1 MSAKIVREQVIS
13 SALQLLDKRGMEGLT
28 MRKLADMLG
37 VQVPSLYWHF
47 ANRDALCEA
56 VADTLLEQVATTAV
70 TGEKWPDMFFRI
82 ACEVRQALLAHRDGA
97 RFLARTYPLSDN
109 VARIS
114 SQMISSLKDVGADD
128 RTATWGT
135 FSTLYFVIGFT
146 IEEQAFAEKRP
157 DHYQSPDF
165 QSLLLRYPVA
175 ASAWHQ
181 IRQSDPH
188 EGFHFG
194 LKMSLQGLAHHLHPS
209 EKERCDLSIS

>member
-13 SALQLLDKRGMEGLT
+13 SALQLLDTLGMEGLT
-28 MRKLADMLG
+28 MRKLADMLD

-47 ANRDALCEA
+47 ANKDALFEA
-56 VADTLLEQVATTAV
+56 VADTLLEQVATTTVVA
-70 TGEKWPDMFFRI
+70 EKWQEMFFRI
-82 ACEVRQALLAHRDGA
+82 SCEVRQELLAHRDGA

-114 SQMISSLKDVGADD
+114 SQMISSLKEAGADD

-157 DHYQSPDF
+157 DHNQSPDL
-165 QSLLLRYPVA
+165 QSLLIRYPVA

-181 IRQSDPH
+181 ILQSDPD

-194 LKMSLQGLAHHLHPS
+194 LKMSLQGLAQNLHTL
-209 EKERCDLSIS
+209 EKERCEMSP

>member
-1 MSAKIVREQVIS
+1 MAGYV
-13 SALQLLDKRGMEGLT
+13 
-28 MRKLADMLG
+28 
-37 VQVPSLYWHF
+37 
-47 ANRDALCEA
+47 
-56 VADTLLEQVATTAV
+56 
-70 TGEKWPDMFFRI
+70 FRI
-82 ACEVRQALLAHRDGA
+82 SCEVRQALLAHRDGA

-114 SQMISSLKDVGADD
+114 SQMISSLKAAGADD

-157 DHYQSPDF
+157 DDIQSPDL

-175 ASAWHQ
+175 AVAWQ
-181 IRQSDPH
+181 RILESDAD

-194 LKMSLQGLAHHLHPS
+194 LNMSLQGLAHRL
-209 EKERCDLSIS
+209 

>member
-1 MSAKIVREQVIS
+1 MSAKIVKEQVVS
-13 SALQLLDKRGMEGLT
+13 SALQLLDRLGMEGLT
-28 MRKLADMLG
+28 MRKVADALN

-47 ANRDALCEA
+47 ANKDALFEA
-56 VADTLLEQVATTAV
+56 VADTLLEQVATTTVA
-70 TGEKWPDMFFRI
+70 GETWQDMFFRI
-82 ACEVRQALLAHRDGA
+82 SCEVRQALLAHRDGA

-128 RTATWGT
+128 RTAAWGT

-157 DHYQSPDF
+157 DHNQDPDIK
-165 QSLLLRYPVA
+165 SLLLRYPVA
-175 ASAWHQ
+175 AQAWQQ
-181 IRQSDPH
+181 ILESDTD

-194 LKMSLQGLAHHLHPS
+194 LNMSLQGLVHHLYTP
-209 EKERCDLSIS
+209 EK